1 MEQNYSN
8 HTRFVTGYHRVLL
21 VLLLA
26 GLIGSI
32 TNLVKS
38 LDNQNL
44 YSASLLFLVFV
55 IAILITWYARAFP
68 LKAQDRAIRAEE
80 GLRYFIM
87 SGKALPIGLQTSQ
100 IVALRF
106 ASDEEFQELTERTVR
121 EHLSVKEIKSAIK
134 NWKADHHR
142 V

>member
-87 SGKALPIGLQTSQ
+87 SGKALPTGLQTSQ

>member
-1 MEQNYSN
+1 MEQNNRN
-8 HTRFVTGYHRVLL
+8 HSRFVTGYHRVLL

-38 LDNQNL
+38 FDNENL

-80 GLRYFIM
+80 GLRFFIM
-87 SGKALPIGLQTSQ
+87 TGKPLPAGLHMSQ
-100 IVALRF
+100 VVALRF
-106 ASDEEFQELTERTVR
+106 ASDAEFQELTERTVK
-121 EHLSVKEIKSAIK
+121 ENLSVKEIKSAIK
-134 NWKADHHR
+134 NWKADHNR

>member
-1 MEQNYSN
+1 MQQNNSN
-8 HTRFVTGYHRVLL
+8 HSRFVTGYHWVLSL
-21 VLLLA
+21 LLLA

-38 LDNQNL
+38 FNNENL
-44 YSASLLFLVFV
+44 YSASLLVLLFV
-55 IAILITWYARAFP
+55 IVVLIAWYVRSFP

-80 GLRYFIM
+80 SLRYFIL
-87 SGKALPIGLQTSQ
+87 SGKALPAGLRMSQ

-106 ASDEEFQELTERTVR
+106 APDEEFQELIERTLR
-121 EHLSVKEIKSAIK
+121 ENLSVKEIKSAIK
-134 NWKADHHR
+134 NWKADHYR